1 MTRRYLTE
9 ISGVVIETP
18 FELYGGRPVAAGDDA
33 SVDLTVT
40 LGPPTSGTS
49 AALDGAVLERSAS
62 PGGQLLYSAAMTEG
76 ATVFRVH
83 GIGDILFSVDFARAD
98 VHLERS
104 SDLGLLVV
112 MMAGMVPAFW
122 LMARNEVV
130 LHSSAVYADGVTV
143 AFVGNSGMGKSTL
156 AMLCCAAGAQ
166 VVADDLLRVTWE
178 ADEAWWI
185 GGTSELR
192 LRPGAWALLED
203 SLEGAYAR
211 ATADGRRAVAPPVA
225 DVASGR
231 LDLIVVPQ
239 LDRSATAVT
248 VAEVPKRDALVL
260 LSQFP
265 RLQGWR
271 DPARVRAQFAAMA
284 AIARTV
290 PVRRATVPWGPPFDP
305 RIGRQLLDHALGT
318 HGR

>member
-9 ISGVVIETP
+9 VCGVVIETP
-18 FELYGGRPVAAGDDA
+18 FEVHGGWPVASGADA
-33 SVDLTVT
+33 TVDLTVAI
-40 LGPPTSGTS
+40 GAPTSGTS
-49 AALDGAVLERSAS
+49 AALDEAVLEYAVS
-62 PGGQLLYSAAMTEG
+62 PGGQLLYSG
-76 ATVFRVH
+76 AVTDGSAVLRVH
-83 GIGDILFSVDFARAD
+83 GVGDIIFSADFAHAD
-98 VHLERS
+98 VRLERS
-104 SDLGLLVV
+104 SDLSLLVV

-130 LHSSAVYADGVTV
+130 LHASAVYADGVTV
-143 AFVGNSGMGKSTL
+143 AFVGSSGMGKSTL

-203 SLEGAYAR
+203 SLDGADIR
-211 ATADGRRAVAPPVA
+211 STADGRHAVAPPVA
-225 DVASGR
+225 EVASGR
-231 LDLIVVPQ
+231 LDLIVVPR
-239 LDRSATAVT
+239 LDRSATTVT

-260 LSQFP
+260 LSKFP

-271 DPARVRAQFAAMA
+271 DPARVRAQFAATA

>member
-1 MTRRYLTE
+1 MTRHYLTE
-9 ISGVVIETP
+9 ICGVVIETT
-18 FELYGGRPVAAGDDA
+18 FEVPGGRPVAPAGDVA
-33 SVDLTVT
+33 VDLALI
-40 LGPPTSGTS
+40 LGTCTTGTS
-49 AALDGAVLERSAS
+49 AALDRAFLEHAVS
-62 PGGQLLYSAAMTEG
+62 PGGQLLYSAAEAHG

-83 GIGDILFSVDFARAD
+83 GIGDIVFSGDFAQAD
-98 VHLERS
+98 AHLERS
-104 SDLGLLVV
+104 DDLGLLGV
-112 MMAGMVPAFW
+112 MLAGMVPAFW
-122 LMARNEVV
+122 LMVRDEAV
-130 LHSSAVYADGVTV
+130 LHASAVCADGVTV

-156 AMLCCAAGAQ
+156 AALCCAAGAQ
-166 VVADDLLRVTWE
+166 VVADDLLRLTWD

-192 LRPGAWALLED
+192 LRPGAWSLLEE
-203 SLEGAYAR
+203 SLHGADAR
-211 ATADGRRAVAPPVA
+211 ATADGRQAVAPPA
-225 DVASGR
+225 AELATGR
-231 LDLIVVPQ
+231 LDLILVPQ

-271 DPARVRAQFAAMA
+271 DPARVGAQFAAMA

-290 PVRRATVPWGPPFDP
+290 PVWRATVPWGPPFDP
-305 RIGRQLLDHALGT
+305 RIGRQLLDHALAA